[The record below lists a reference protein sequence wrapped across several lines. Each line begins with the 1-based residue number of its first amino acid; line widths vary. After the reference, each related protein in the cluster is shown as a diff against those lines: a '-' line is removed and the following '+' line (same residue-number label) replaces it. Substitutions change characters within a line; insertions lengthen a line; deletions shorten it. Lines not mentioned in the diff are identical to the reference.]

1 MIVDDKIL
9 RIGSSNMNNRSLGL
23 DSECD
28 LVLDTR
34 GSNAS
39 AQPGIT
45 ALRTR
50 LMAEHL
56 GVNPEEVSETF
67 ESTGSLID
75 TITRLSNPGKTLNL
89 LKFEEPGDVETFIAD
104 NEILD
109 PEHPDAFF
117 EALDKRGL
125 WKKWR
130 KKLGRRAPLAA

>member
-1 MIVDDKIL
+1 
-9 RIGSSNMNNRSLGL
+9 
-23 DSECD
+23 
-28 LVLDTR
+28 LVLDTLSR
-34 GSNAS
+34 NAT
-39 AQPGIT
+39 AQPAIT

-56 GVNPEEVSETF
+56 GVSPDEVSQTF

-75 TITRLSNPGKTLNL
+75 TITQLSKPGKTLNL
-89 LKFEEPGDVETFIAD
+89 LKFEQPGDIETFIAD

-130 KKLGRRAPLAA
+130 EKLGHRAPAVAAGH